1 MVKLADLDVS
11 DNHPLALELA
21 SLRNTIAR
29 FQDEAHTTS
38 IKLQRHSLDS
48 ASAHDRL
55 SLLER
60 ENDVLRKEIAVLR
73 AYPHPD
79 ASQDSHPA
87 VSQVR
92 QLTLSLRILSDK
104 LSQTEEALLTRT
116 AALVDAS
123 NEAKK
128 AKHAADGAYQLAAR
142 VRRRDEEEMAKEREL
157 QRKLKA
163 TEEKLAM
170 TDLAV
175 KEYAGLVRT
184 LENKLAA
191 SRAAIGR
198 DSVSVV
204 RDTTAYGHSG
214 PSLSQSFEEG
224 KFGLQ
229 RLLSEF
235 SQESERQHAEIE
247 RLQGELAMSKVQQ
260 ESQYLSIEEER
271 IELATTQAELQKL
284 RMDDNTAAKMVS
296 RYMTFSQASTNSL
309 QTSLSS
315 LKTRHAATV
324 DTLSTQ
330 ISLLTAQLQDAKVTV
345 ERLRSA
351 LDELGGDY
359 MKEFYGRR
367 WEVALRIQL
376 LNREESLMES
386 LRRWFLRG
394 QEALTKTPNVSTEES
409 LERMVNEAKSILLS
423 TDGSPQ
429 DPPSGSIA
437 RLVAAHTAADSLAKE
452 LYAECARRLDLQR
465 KFALGGEEELKPAIG
480 TNVNGYRET
489 STQCDAL
496 TSSVGIQV
504 SSRAEK
510 MGLSAV
516 KGPELATSTKSNH
529 YRESSTQHEASSSH
543 VGIQVSSA
551 LQEAEP
557 SVTIESPHVIST
569 ASVLRHSGAIS
580 TRDIGEQSYQND
592 NSELTKSR
600 EKLAKDRTLQDANL
614 IDLTVTGS
622 GATPLLLEAPEPTIK
637 DAAGAV
643 LPMPYPSKEDQADE
657 ATVESES
664 SQRLSSVE
672 ARVVSL
678 SENGDATNAP
688 EIVIVHVDDKP
699 RPLLLLVDELGNE
712 TLQDTGPLANLP
724 STLQDITNLES
735 LHNGDTVHPSPLNLS
750 ESLPPSQHHLLAQ
763 LAEVSHRYDEMQ
775 RAFHDCHF
783 ALDGLKKSLPST
795 SSGHPISS
803 DALNMALERLN
814 DYVEDARVELEIRI
828 ADEALL
834 SRGYQTLLSVSGAMS
849 FPAPSAADG
858 SIYLPSEV
866 ELEIEAFVHGTEPG
880 IQKAQDSLT
889 NKLFDVQH
897 DIAVLKRVIHDQEVP
912 SIQRP
917 QLSPSLSPLLKPVP
931 ASAPVA
937 SEMNS
942 GWKSWLRGP
951 SSRPSSPA
959 PTFGDV
965 MTSPQLRHSPSL
977 GGAGRTMRKPYPYDG
992 DASRRDPLAS
1002 LGFRVPMPQYVVP
1015 HVPLHPSPRSRTLPT
1030 MYMVGLGA
1038 RAASGSLS
1046 PLLPP
1051 RHQIVESEPTTVDI
1065 ENNIDGDM
1073 SDVE

>member
-104 LSQTEEALLTRT
+104 LSQTEETLLTRT
-116 AALVDAS
+116 TALVDAS

-128 AKHAADGAYQLAAR
+128 AKYAADGAYQLAAR
-142 VRRRDEEEMAKEREL
+142 VRRRDEGEMAKEREL

-191 SRAAIGR
+191 SRVAIGR
-198 DSVSVV
+198 DSVSAV

-271 IELATTQAELQKL
+271 IELATAQAELQKL

-330 ISLLTAQLQDAKVTV
+330 ISLLTAQLQDAKMTV

-394 QEALTKTPNVSTEES
+394 QEALAKTPNVLTEGS

-569 ASVLRHSGAIS
+569 ASVLRHS
-580 TRDIGEQSYQND
+580 
-592 NSELTKSR
+592 
-600 EKLAKDRTLQDANL
+600 
-614 IDLTVTGS
+614 
-622 GATPLLLEAPEPTIK
+622 
-637 DAAGAV
+637 
-643 LPMPYPSKEDQADE
+643 

-664 SQRLSSVE
+664 GQRLSSVE
-672 ARVVSL
+672 SRVVSL
-678 SENGDATNAP
+678 SENGDAANTP

-712 TLQDTGPLANLP
+712 ALQDTGPLANLP

-750 ESLPPSQHHLLAQ
+750 ESLPPPQHHLLAQ
-763 LAEVSHRYDEMQ
+763 LAEVSHRYDEKQ

-849 FPAPSAADG
+849 FPAPSAADV

-917 QLSPSLSPLLKPVP
+917 QLSPSLSPLLRPVP

-1038 RAASGSLS
+1038 
-1046 PLLPP
+1046 
-1051 RHQIVESEPTTVDI
+1051 
-1065 ENNIDGDM
+1065 
-1073 SDVE
+1073 

>member
-1 MVKLADLDVS
+1 MKLADLDVS
-11 DNHPLALELA
+11 DNHPLALELT

-38 IKLQRHSLDS
+38 IKLQRHSLDA

-79 ASQDSHPA
+79 ASHDSHPA

-128 AKHAADGAYQLAAR
+128 AKHAADGAYQFAAR
-142 VRRRDEEEMAKEREL
+142 VRRRDEEEMGKEREL
-157 QRKLKA
+157 QGKLKA
-163 TEEKLAM
+163 TEEKLSM
-170 TDLAV
+170 SDLAV

-198 DSVSVV
+198 DSVSAV
-204 RDTTAYGHSG
+204 RDTTVYDHSG
-214 PSLSQSFEEG
+214 ASLSQSFEEG

-247 RLQGELAMSKVQQ
+247 RLQGELAMSKVQL
-260 ESQYLSIEEER
+260 EAQYLSIEEER
-271 IELATTQAELQKL
+271 IELAETQAELQKL
-284 RMDDNTAAKMVS
+284 RVDDNTAAKMVS

-315 LKTRHAATV
+315 LKARHAATV

-330 ISLLTAQLQDAKVTV
+330 ISLLTAQLQDAKVTG

-394 QEALTKTPNVSTEES
+394 QEALAKTPNVSTEES

-480 TNVNGYRET
+480 TNVNGHRET

-504 SSRAEK
+504 SSRAE

-516 KGPELATSTKSNH
+516 KEPELATTIKTNH

-592 NSELTKSR
+592 NSELTESR

-614 IDLTVTGS
+614 IDLAVTGS
-622 GATPLLLEAPEPTIK
+622 AATPLLLEAPEPTIK
-637 DAAGAV
+637 NAAAAV
-643 LPMPYPSKEDQADE
+643 LPMPYPSQEDQADE

-664 SQRLSSVE
+664 SQRPSSVVPK
-672 ARVVSL
+672 VVSL
-678 SENGDATNAP
+678 SENGNAAAAP

-712 TLQDTGPLANLP
+712 ALQDTGPLANLP
-724 STLQDITNLES
+724 STLQDITILES
-735 LHNGDTVHPSPLNLS
+735 PLHNDDTVHPSPLNLS

-763 LAEVSHRYDEMQ
+763 LAKVGHRYDEMQ

-783 ALDGLKKSLPST
+783 ALDELKKSLPST
-795 SSGHPISS
+795 SSGHPISP

-858 SIYLPSEV
+858 SMYLPSEV

-897 DIAVLKRVIHDQEVP
+897 DIAVLKRIIHDQEVP
-912 SIQRP
+912 SMQRP
-917 QLSPSLSPLLKPVP
+917 QLSPSLSPLLRPVP

-977 GGAGRTMRKPYPYDG
+977 GGSGRTTRKPFPYDG